1 MRRKYIKKEFI
12 DSPNKILCDYCE
24 KEISENKIRCR
35 GLGVKICTNCIKK
48 REEWINQQR
57 IKKPNQK
64 QFVYPHRPYVVRI
77 NENQVDKDALNEFFK
92 LLGYDATQDIH
103 KQFLERHNL

>member
-1 MRRKYIKKEFI
+1 MRRKYIKKQFI

-57 IKKPNQK
+57 IKKPNQSKKSFFIYDFFLPNHNTLIEFDGRQHFIAIEHWGGEKALQRNKIK
-64 QFVYPHRPYVVRI
+64 Q
-77 NENQVDKDALNEFFK
+77 
-92 LLGYDATQDIH
+92 
-103 KQFLERHNL
+103 